1 MAIQSEEG
9 ILLMTSRRA
18 EIRDIM
24 SRQVVAVREDDTV
37 ESVIDLFERK
47 RISGALVVDGQ
58 GEYTGVVSKTD
69 LSGRKV
75 LDWVNQDLHLDSM
88 MVREVMGRHK
98 PVTVGETDPVTDA
111 VRLMRDQHIHRV
123 FVTDVAGKITGVV
136 SSLDI
141 LKVIEVE
148 EDPLEEL
155 WEQREERQARQ
166 KEAEKRLNSDDGF
179 EDRITQLILKKQK
192 EIISSGD

>member
-1 MAIQSEEG
+1 
-9 ILLMTSRRA
+9 MTSRRA

-24 SRQVVAVREDDTV
+24 SRQVVSVREDDTV
-37 ESVIDLFERK
+37 ESVITLFERN
-47 RISGALVVDGQ
+47 RISGALVVNAQ

-98 PVTVGETDPVTDA
+98 PVTVNENDPVTDA
-111 VRLMRDQHIHRV
+111 VKIMREQHIHRV
-123 FVTDVAGKITGVV
+123 FVTDAAGKIIGVV
-136 SSLDI
+136 SSMDI
-141 LKVIEVE
+141 LKVIDVE
-148 EDPLEEL
+148 DDPLEEL
-155 WEQREERQARQ
+155 WEQHEERQTRK
-166 KEAEKRLNSDDGF
+166 KETEKRLNADDGF
-179 EDRITQLILKKQK
+179 EDRIAQLILKKQK